1 MLMAAFSCSD
11 MWNKTMTRF
20 LARLALCAAL
30 AVTMAGEA
38 GAKAGGGGSFGSRG
52 GRTYSAPPATSTAPR
67 PAAPIERSATP
78 QGQPSANQ
86 GLQRPATGGFF
97 GGALGRGLMGGLLGA
112 GLFGLFAGSGLFG
125 GLGDLMSF
133 VGLALQIGLLVLVVR
148 FAFSFFRRRQPVAAG
163 MGGGLGNGLA
173 GMAGRGAAPPAPV
186 QDAKLAIGPN
196 DFSVFEQRLGE
207 IQTAFGNE
215 DVARLGTLATPEMAS
230 HFTGEIEQNVRK
242 GVINKLGS
250 VKLLQG
256 DLSESWREAN
266 GEYAS
271 VAMRFG
277 LIDATYDRAT
287 QRLVAGNDNVPQES
301 TEVWT
306 FRRPAGT
313 GPGDWRLSAIQQA

>member
-1 MLMAAFSCSD
+1 M
-11 MWNKTMTRF
+11 
-20 LARLALCAAL
+20 
-30 AVTMAGEA
+30 TMAGEA

-52 GRTYSAPPATSTAPR
+52 ARTYSAPPATSTAPR
-67 PAAPIERSATP
+67 PAAPVERSATP
-78 QGQPSANQ
+78 QTQPSPNQ
-86 GLQRPATGGFF
+86 GLQRPAPGGFF
-97 GGALGRGLMGGLLGA
+97 GSSFGRGLMGGLLGA

-133 VGLALQIGLLVLVVR
+133 VGLALQIGLLFLVMR
-148 FAFSFFRRRQPVAAG
+148 FAFNFFRRRQPAAAG
-163 MGGGLGNGLA
+163 QPLGASAVAGLGGGLGSMA
-173 GMAGRGAAPPAPV
+173 GMGARPAAPV
-186 QDAKLAIGPN
+186 QDAKLAIGPT

-215 DVARLGTLATPEMAS
+215 DVARIGTLATPEMTTYFS
-230 HFTGEIEQNVRK
+230 QELEQNARK

-256 DLSESWREAN
+256 DLSESWREAG

-287 QRLVAGNDNVPQES
+287 QRLVSGNDNVPQES

-306 FRRPAGT
+306 FRRPTGT